1 MTFTA
6 ERASIVHSRR
16 PTPGGAGQHFRA
28 HPAGA
33 GRRPTHLGH
42 RTRDGGTDHH
52 DNPPP
57 ATRPAD
63 RDGPAA
69 VAAGPRRGRRPPT
82 RPQRELPQPAM
93 PTPTR
98 PLPGATRRDTPPA
111 GGLPPRHH
119 ANTSTRPTDR
129 RQGPGRDRRV
139 QPVAGSV
146 PPNRPPTWPDRS
158 AATATYP
165 GRRAPCRLI
174 SAGKRNGWADPGTR
188 AAGNP
193 MAGGHPGLPPC
204 WACRTPP
211 PRRATCPSRGRSPPA
226 AGGSGSCSSGDTSP
240 NGTAAPDRGV

>member
-1 MTFTA
+1 MTTHHRQPDQPTVTDPLLWRLA
-6 ERASIVHSRR
+6 LDVAAAHQPDPNGNCHNLQCRHQHGPCQALRAATRALHAACRPATT
-16 PTPGGAGQHFRA
+16 PTPVPARRIVGRAPAVTGGFNPWPVLS
-28 HPAGA
+28 HP
-33 GRRPTHLGH
+33 T
-42 RTRDGGTDHH
+42 
-52 DNPPP
+52 
-57 ATRPAD
+57 
-63 RDGPAA
+63 
-69 VAAGPRRGRRPPT
+69 
-82 RPQRELPQPAM
+82 
-93 PTPTR
+93 
-98 PLPGATRRDTPPA
+98 
-111 GGLPPRHH
+111 
-119 ANTSTRPTDR
+119 
-129 RQGPGRDRRV
+129 
-139 QPVAGSV
+139 
-146 PPNRPPTWPDRS
+146 RPPTWPDRS